1 MPRHPGFS
9 FARLRPVTGRPAATR
24 MPEYAGWMTA
34 NLAARLSETLPAGR
48 IIDDPALVA
57 AQATDSSRHPA
68 PRAALVAR
76 PRSAEEVAA
85 VLRVAN
91 ETGTPVVP
99 QGARTGLVGGSAAIE
114 GAILLDLTSMDAILA
129 IDAAEGIAVVQ
140 PGVIVADLQRA
151 AAARGLFYAPDPASA
166 EWATIGGTIATNA
179 GGMRCIRYGVTRD
192 AVLSLQ
198 VVLADGSIERTRPAT
213 VKGVAG
219 LDLTSLVVGS
229 EGTLAVVT
237 EATLRLLPAPGPA
250 RGVLGLFPSTAA
262 ALAAAA
268 AITSGSRLPST
279 LEFLDDTALRGIR
292 IARPDIPLDPDAR
305 SWLLAVTDS
314 LEGGDHDLDHFS
326 AIFADH
332 GAVSIE
338 RADDEERLDDLL
350 AARRALNPGLQV
362 LWGDATHGDLA
373 VPRSR
378 LAAFA
383 KEAERIARETG
394 AEISLA
400 GHVGDGNLHPTVVYD
415 GSDPIATAAAHRAAA
430 ELLRLA
436 QSLGGT
442 VAGEHGVGT
451 LKLDDVDGEL
461 SARLRGLQREIK
473 RVFDPRGILNPGRKL

>member
-1 MPRHPGFS
+1 
-9 FARLRPVTGRPAATR
+9 
-24 MPEYAGWMTA
+24 MPEYAGGMTA

-68 PRAALVAR
+68 PRAALVVR
-76 PRSAEEVAA
+76 PRSTEEVAA

-129 IDAAEGIAVVQ
+129 IDVAEGTAVVQ

-292 IARPDIPLDPDAR
+292 IARPEIPLDPDAR

-314 LEGGDHDLDHFS
+314 LEGADHDLDHFS
-326 AIFADH
+326 AVFADH
-332 GAVSIE
+332 GALSVT

-378 LAAFA
+378 LAEFA
-383 KEAERIARETG
+383 SEAERIARETG

-415 GSDPIATAAAHRAAA
+415 GFDPVATEAAHRAAA

>member
-1 MPRHPGFS
+1 MTDRGGLWS
-9 FARLRPVTGRPAATR
+9 GA
-24 MPEYAGWMTA
+24 EYAGSVTA
-34 NLAARLSETLPAGR
+34 DLAVRLTENLPAGR
-48 IIDDPALVA
+48 VVDDPALVA
-57 AQATDSSRHPA
+57 AHATDASRLPA
-68 PRAALVAR
+68 PRAALVVQ
-76 PRSAEEVAA
+76 PRTAEEVSA

-91 ETGTPVVP
+91 TTGTPVVP

-114 GAILLDLTSMDAILA
+114 GAILLDLSGMDAILA
-129 IDAAEGIAVVQ
+129 IDAVEGTATVQ
-140 PGVIVADLQRA
+140 PGVVVADLQRA
-151 AAARGLFYAPDPASA
+151 AAERGLFYAPDPASA

-179 GGMRCIRYGVTRD
+179 GGMRCIRYGVTGD

-268 AITSGSRLPST
+268 ALTTGPRLPST

-292 IARPDIPLDPDAR
+292 IARPDMDLDPAAR
-305 SWLLAVTDS
+305 SWLLAITDAV
-314 LEGGDHDLDHFS
+314 EGADRDLDHFV
-326 AIFADH
+326 ATFRAH
-332 GAVSIE
+332 GAVSVD
-338 RADDEERLDDLL
+338 RADDEEQLDRLL
-350 AARRALNPGLQV
+350 AARRALNPGL
-362 LWGDATHGDLA
+362 LALRGAATHGDLA

-383 KEAERIARETG
+383 EETERIAEERG
-394 AEISLA
+394 VEISLA

-415 GSDPIATAAAHRAAA
+415 AADPVATAAAHRAAA
-430 ELLRLA
+430 DLLQLA
-436 QSLGGT
+436 QHLGGT

-451 LKLDDVDGEL
+451 LKLDDLDGEL
-461 SARLRGLQREIK
+461 SSRLRGLQREIK

>member
-1 MPRHPGFS
+1 VTVDLVV
-9 FARLRPVTGRPAATR
+9 RLT
-24 MPEYAGWMTA
+24 
-34 NLAARLSETLPAGR
+34 ETLPAGR
-48 IIDDPALVA
+48 VIDDPALVA
-57 AQATDSSRHPA
+57 AQATDASRHPA
-68 PRAALVAR
+68 PRAALVVR
-76 PRSAEEVAA
+76 PRTAEEVSA

-91 ETGTPVVP
+91 ATGTPVVP

-114 GAILLDLTSMDAILA
+114 GAILLDLTSMDAILD
-129 IDAAEGIAVVQ
+129 IDVVEGTAVVQ
-140 PGVIVADLQRA
+140 PGVIVAELQRVA
-151 AAARGLFYAPDPASA
+151 AERGLFYAPDPASA
-166 EWATIGGTIATNA
+166 EWATVGGTIATNA

-198 VVLADGSIERTRPAT
+198 IVLADGSIERTRPAT

-237 EATLRLLPAPGPA
+237 EATVRLLPAPGPA

-292 IARPDIPLDPDAR
+292 IARPDIALDPDAR
-305 SWLLAVTDS
+305 SWLLAVTDAI
-314 LEGGDHDLDHFS
+314 EGADHDLDHFS
-326 AIFADH
+326 AVFADH
-332 GAVSIE
+332 GALSVD
-338 RADDEERLDDLL
+338 RADDEQQLDGLL

-383 KEAERIARETG
+383 EEAERIARETG

-415 GSDPIATAAAHRAAA
+415 GSDPVATDAAHRAAGQ
-430 ELLRLA
+430 LLRLA

-451 LKLDDVDGEL
+451 VKLADVDGEL
-461 SARLRGLQREIK
+461 SGRLRGLQREIK